1 MSFYPIL
8 RGPAKQE
15 SPPPPPAPKKRRKT
29 ARACLHC
36 QKAHL
41 TCDEGRPCARC
52 IKKNMGDQCVDGK
65 RKQAKYLVGLP
76 PTPPGQATQQK
87 QQQQQQQQQAVQHGM
102 GPPDT
107 DFGSS
112 AANLEYSILSNIL
125 GRGDTSSPPD
135 FFPAQS
141 PHMPSPMS
149 IPGLHMEEEGSQ
161 TAGTPQGSPTDIY
174 TSITKPYAYT
184 TGFHAL
190 IAYLK
195 SRFEKKEL
203 LDVVKSMAFYRP
215 SFIATTQTLQ
225 YEDLVFME
233 KCFQRTLLEFEK
245 YISLSG
251 TPTVLWRRTGQIA
264 AVGKEFCVLTMRSQ
278 ADLLSQFII
287 ECMDNKS
294 VVQYFDVFSELAFED
309 SRGTITTT
317 FGLTKPSGEV
327 VNTACSLTIKRD
339 VFDIPMM
346 IVGNFLPIL

>member
-1 MSFYPIL
+1 
-8 RGPAKQE
+8 
-15 SPPPPPAPKKRRKT
+15 
-29 ARACLHC
+29 
-36 QKAHL
+36 
-41 TCDEGRPCARC
+41 
-52 IKKNMGDQCVDGK
+52 MG
-65 RKQAKYLVGLP
+65 A
-76 PTPPGQATQQK
+76 
-87 QQQQQQQQQAVQHGM
+87 
-102 GPPDT
+102 PDT

-125 GRGDTSSPPD
+125 GRDTTTSSPPD
-135 FFPAQS
+135 FFPAPS

-149 IPGLHMEEEGSQ
+149 IPGLHMEEEGSV
-161 TAGTPQGSPTDIY
+161 TAGTPQSCPTDIY

-195 SRFEKKEL
+195 QRFEKKEL
-203 LDVVKSMAFYRP
+203 LEVVKSMAFYRP

-225 YEDLVFME
+225 YDDLVFME

-294 VVQYFDVFSELAFED
+294 VVQYFDVFSELAFGD

-317 FGLTKPSGEV
+317 FGLTKPNGEV